1 MPVFA
6 GRTLAAAFAALLLL
20 AAPAAGQGFVIATPD
35 SAARITFG
43 GRVQTIFNTTSV
55 DDLPAA
61 RTELRR
67 VRLEASAEFG
77 DLLYAKI
84 QPDFAGSRVSL
95 RDAYVRLD
103 LHPAA
108 QLLAGQAQRPFGII
122 APSSSTRIIPI
133 ERGVRIR
140 GVSDGLDAYNLVADL
155 GYAERDVGL
164 QLRGAPRNAPLG
176 LSYAVGFFNGPA
188 ASLAPAENTWQAVA
202 RVAARPVDAVR
213 VGASWSRIDHVFPGG
228 GEAPETRAGQAW
240 AADVE
245 LGAARGLRFIGE
257 ATYGD
262 YDPFAGAEFFGAQ
275 GWLAYRTG
283 PVSSSIAALEP
294 LLRVSHG
301 NPDVDDVYPA
311 PGPSGGTLITP
322 GVNLWLGGLNRLAL
336 NYEIWTPESG
346 ERVHSFKTLFQLA
359 F

>member
-1 MPVFA
+1 MPAFA

-20 AAPAAGQGFVIATPD
+20 AVPAAGQGFVITTPD
-35 SAARITFG
+35 SAARITLG
-43 GRVQTIFNTTSV
+43 GRVQTIFNTTSA

-67 VRLEASAEFG
+67 VRLEASVQFG

-84 QPDFAGSRVSL
+84 QPELAGKAVGV

-108 QLLAGQAQRPFGII
+108 QLLAGQAQRPFGTI
-122 APSSSTRIIPI
+122 APASSTRIIPI
-133 ERGVRIR
+133 ERGLRIR
-140 GVSDGLDAYNLVADL
+140 GAPDGLDAYNLVADL

-164 QLRGAPRNAPLG
+164 QLRGAARNAPLG

-188 ASLAPAENTWQAVA
+188 APRAPEANTWQAVA
-202 RVAARPVDAVR
+202 RVAARPADVVR
-213 VGASWSRIDHVFPGG
+213 AGVSWSRIDHVGPGG
-228 GEAPETRAGQAW
+228 DEAPDTRAGQAW

-262 YDPFAGAEFFGAQ
+262 YNPFSGAEFFGAQ
-275 GWLAYRTG
+275 GWLAYRTDRI
-283 PVSSSIAALEP
+283 SSTIAALEP

-301 NPDVDDVYPA
+301 NPDVDDVYLA
-311 PGPSGGTLITP
+311 SGPSGGTLITP

-336 NYEIWTPESG
+336 NYEIWTPETG